1 MLQLGLGPLEQ
12 LWGLG
17 PGVSSI
23 GFLGAGEW
31 ISVAA
36 GSDLGS
42 VLEVAEEQR
51 CPQGWVGSGERVG
64 TCEG

>member
-31 ISVAA
+31 M
-36 GSDLGS
+36 S